1 MAITQLH
8 IEFSGALMVAFGRFF
23 SKLRRNTRG
32 NAMIMVAA
40 GTPLLI
46 GGAGFAVDTAQWY
59 MWKREMQHAVDQA
72 AYAGAWARANP
83 EAEDE
88 YATRAQQEYDANIN
102 KTADFDSTPTITI
115 ASFGDGVDN
124 SVVVTSTA
132 TRSLPFTNFFT
143 NSQVRIRVSAQ
154 ATFQDG
160 ANYNA
165 CLVSLAETGTGTD
178 IGGTSIV
185 SARCGLAALSCS
197 DDAITIDNNA
207 TVETDSIAACGKIDI
222 GDNDELEDVVHED
235 VDGLVDIYAHIEP
248 PSNDT
253 PRSYN
258 CSGKGKNKQASL
270 QPGTYSSIVTA
281 CDTVFAPGIYVV
293 DGGTLD
299 LTANS
304 SLTGNG
310 VMFVLKNGAHMKFGG
325 SGDSNALNL
334 TPPTSADFVGTAYE
348 SQADDLAGIL
358 VFEHRDNNA
367 GQEHVLNGNSD
378 SLIEGL
384 IYLPDG
390 DLKINGTANIAAQ
403 CLKVT
408 SFRMRFIGTAKLETL
423 CPIDESTNVGS
434 STAVVRLVA

>member
-1 MAITQLH
+1 MM
-8 IEFSGALMVAFGRFF
+8 GALGKFVSR
-23 SKLRRNTRG
+23 LRKNNRG

-59 MWKREMQHAVDQA
+59 MWEREMQHAVDQA
-72 AYAGAWARANP
+72 AYAGAWARADK
-83 EAEDE
+83 ESEDD
-88 YATRAQQEYDANIN
+88 YAIRAQQEYDANMDKVANYDTQPNI
-102 KTADFDSTPTITI
+102 SI
-115 ASFGDGVDN
+115 ASFGDGTDN
-124 SVVVTSTA
+124 SVVVVSTA
-132 TRSLPFTNFFT
+132 TRALPFTSFFIDSPIT
-143 NSQVRIRVSAQ
+143 IRVSAQ
-154 ATFQDG
+154 ATFAEG

-165 CLVSLAETGTGTD
+165 CLVSLADAGTGTD

-197 DDAITIDNNA
+197 EDAITIDSNA
-207 TVETDSIAACGKIDI
+207 TVETDSIAACGTIDI
-222 GDNDELEDVVHED
+222 GDNDELESVLHEG
-235 VDGLVDIYAHIEP
+235 VEGLVDIYSHVEP
-248 PSNDT
+248 PTNDT
-253 PRSYN
+253 ARNYN
-258 CSGKGKNKQASL
+258 CTGKGRNKQASL
-270 QPGTYSSIVTA
+270 LPGTYSSIVSA
-281 CDTVFAPGIYVV
+281 CDTVFAPGIYVI
-293 DGGTLD
+293 DGGVLD

-325 SGDSNALNL
+325 SGSSNALNL
-334 TPPTSADFVGTAYE
+334 TPPTAADFVGTAYE
-348 SQADDLAGIL
+348 AQANDLAGIL

-367 GQEHVLNGNSD
+367 SQEHVMNGNSN

-390 DLKINGTANIAAQ
+390 DLKINGTADIAAQ

-408 SFRMRFIGTAKLETL
+408 SHRMRFIGTATLETL
-423 CPIDESTNVGS
+423 CPIDDSTSVGG